1 MDESQSV
8 TNLCGASD
16 GDKPCVTPVG
26 QGRLCDRHEG
36 ELFAALS
43 RVPVLEAELAV
54 TIARQDR
61 LQAASEGG
69 KSAVLPLAFSW
80 SGAEAGWALTNTL
93 TSWASTLAVALGLPL
108 DEHGHPAA
116 LRFERVADGP
126 RHARSHVVAVPQ
138 RIIQRT
144 TTRTVTHTDPE
155 TGAEVTEQITEKF
168 SEIIPARYHDD
179 PAAIVPPPE
188 LAARAATW
196 LARHL
201 RHLVALGDAGQL
213 VDEITHVVGRTRH
226 VIDRAP
232 ARWYVG
238 GCDRC
243 GTAMY
248 GRPGVAVIVCPNRA
262 CVDVLEPAECSVH
275 EEPGEWCDSRCHI
288 TEAIV
293 ARTRYDVAARR
304 EWMLAAAEDYLA
316 TAPEAITAV
325 KLLAEVDLNVNT
337 LRQAGRYREDRNR
350 APEITVDHTHPDG
363 RARYRIGDVLDLAR
377 RIALRRAE

>member
-1 MDESQSV
+1 MNQSHTV
-8 TNLCGASD
+8 TDLCGASD
-16 GDKPCVTPVG
+16 GDKPCVTPVA

-36 ELFAALS
+36 VLFAALT
-43 RVPVLEAELAV
+43 RVPALEAELAV

-61 LQAASEGG
+61 LQAATEGG
-69 KSAVLPLAFSW
+69 RSAVVPLAFSW

-93 TSWASTLAVALGLPL
+93 VTWASALAVALGMQL
-108 DEHGHPAA
+108 DEHGHPWDLA
-116 LRFERVADGP
+116 FESVPQGP

-138 RIIQRT
+138 RIVEHHEQRVDEDT
-144 TTRTVTHTDPE
+144 GEPYTATV
-155 TGAEVTEQITEKF
+155 V
-168 SEIIPARYHDD
+168 EIIPARYHDD
-179 PAAIVPPPE
+179 PAAIVPPAE
-188 LAARAATW
+188 LAARAAHW

-201 RHLVALGDAGQL
+201 VDLVALDAAAQAF
-213 VDEITHVVGRTRH
+213 DEIVHVVGRTRH

-248 GRPGVAVIVCPNRA
+248 GRPGVAEILCPNRA
-262 CVDVLEPAECSVH
+262 CVDVLDPAVCSVH
-275 EEPGEWCDSRCHI
+275 DEPGEWCDSRCHI
-288 TEAIV
+288 TEAVV

-304 EWMLAAAEDYLA
+304 EWMLAAAKDYLA
-316 TAPEAITAV
+316 TAAEAITAV

-337 LRQAGRYREDRNR
+337 LRQAGRFREDRDR
-350 APEITVDHTHPDG
+350 PPEIAVDYSHPDE
-363 RARYRIGDVLDLAR
+363 RPRYRIGDVLDLAR

>member
-1 MDESQSV
+1 MDESHSV

-16 GDKPCVTPVG
+16 GDKPCVTPTG

-36 ELFAALS
+36 ELFGALT
-43 RVPVLEAELAV
+43 RVPAVEAELAV
-54 TIARQDR
+54 TISRQDR

-69 KSAVLPLAFSW
+69 RSAVLPLAFSW

-93 TSWASTLAVALGLPL
+93 TTWATTLAVALGLPL

-116 LRFERVADGP
+116 LAFERVADGP
-126 RHARSHVVAVPQ
+126 RHARSHLVAVPQ
-138 RIIQRT
+138 RIVERT
-144 TTRTVTHTDPE
+144 ATHTDPE
-155 TGAEVTEQITEKF
+155 TGETITEKF
-168 SEIIPARYHDD
+168 SEILPARYHDD
-179 PAAIVPPPE
+179 PAAIVPPAE

-201 RHLVALGDAGQL
+201 RDLVALDDAAQA

-248 GRPGVAVIVCPNRA
+248 GRPGVAEILCPNRSCA
-262 CVDVLEPAECSVH
+262 EILEPASCSVH
-275 EEPGEWCDSRCHI
+275 VEPGEWCDSRCHI
-288 TEAIV
+288 TEAVV

-337 LRQAGRYREDRNR
+337 LRQAARWREDRNR
-350 APEITVDHTHPDG
+350 PPEIAVDLTHPD
-363 RARYRIGDVLDLAR
+363 RRPRYRIGDVLELAR